1 MTCESYISPN
11 VEWSLEP
18 STWFGQTL
26 LTFTAWFIFSQIFS
40 VQMSWTLTIVI
51 YNLVT
56 FVFFHAIIGDPFN
69 QEYAHFTFWEQL
81 EDQLDDSNARTF
93 FLTFPIVLFLI
104 GARFGRFSNVYFF
117 VSLISVL
124 LVVVPKL
131 PFYIRKYRARNDT
144 AKGRA
149 RPQVLPAERSK
160 KHRAPRGAKD
170 RASKDK

>member
-11 VEWSLEP
+11 VEWSQEP

-26 LTFTAWFIFSQIFS
+26 LVLTGLFIFSQIFS
-40 VQMSWTLTIVI
+40 PQLSWTLTIVT

-81 EDQLDDSNARTF
+81 VDQMEDSNAKSF
-93 FLTFPIVLFLI
+93 FLAFPIVLFIL
-104 GARFGRFSNVYFF
+104 GTRFGGFSNLFF
-117 VSLISVL
+117 MVNLSSLL

-131 PFYIRKYRARNDT
+131 PFFIRKYKRHS
-144 AKGRA
+144 
-149 RPQVLPAERSK
+149 AEATDK
-160 KHRAPRGAKD
+160 K
-170 RASKDK
+170 